1 MNVLLLFQDPFK
13 ETTLRLVVM
22 APQTSLVCEISQS
35 LVVFMTLTVLSS
47 GHITQSM
54 SPNLDLCD
62 VFLMV
67 RLDYGFGG
75 NHREVPLLSHYVR
88 EYPKSTEHHS
98 QEISLDIYTV

>member
-1 MNVLLLFQDPFK
+1 MTV
-13 ETTLRLVVM
+13 
-22 APQTSLVCEISQS
+22 SQS

-47 GHITQSM
+47 DHVTQSM

-75 NHREVPLLSHYVR
+75 NHREGPLLSHHVR
-88 EYPKSTEHHS
+88 EDPISRRHYS
-98 QEISLDIYTV
+98 QEGEF